1 MIGIIPVPML
11 MECPCPNDA
20 GNDYASSND
29 AGNGMMLGIMPVPM
43 LMVMMTVSKNDAAG
57 NSFAAFAVGN
67 NDADK
72 TAPTAD
78 GNNSHFLMPVRIPLL
93 LEMLRRMPLGML
105 IMLL

>member
-43 LMVMMTVSKNDAAG
+43 L
-57 NSFAAFAVGN
+57 
-67 NDADK
+67 
-72 TAPTAD
+72 
-78 GNNSHFLMPVRIPLL
+78 LL
-93 LEMLRRMPLGML
+93 DLLSLLSLPGDQTDVMLRAFTP
-105 IMLL
+105 